1 MRIAVIP
8 NYKAPGVE
16 SALGQ
21 VCSAL
26 EQLQAQVLLP
36 AHGRDFPQADTDPLI
51 AASDVVIALGGD
63 GTIIHTAKHASCY
76 DKAVLGINCGHLGF
90 MAGLELDELGLLN
103 RLINGEYQ
111 VERRMIL
118 DIMVE
123 SSKGNRLLNVLNEA
137 VLSRGALS
145 RMIELEV
152 YNHGESVVTYH
163 ADGVILATP
172 TGSTAYSLSAGGPII
187 DPALN
192 ALLLTPICPHSL
204 YSRSYIFNENAELA
218 VCSNSRESF
227 YLMADG
233 EEGMELHRGDRVRA
247 CRSERDACLIKLKE
261 TSFYSVLSN
270 KLLNRR

>member
-8 NYKAPGVE
+8 NNKAPGVL
-16 SALGQ
+16 SALDT

-26 EQLQAQVLLP
+26 KNLQAEILLP
-36 AHGRDFPQADTDPLI
+36 VQGQDFPQPEADSLI
-51 AASDVVIALGGD
+51 AQSDVVIALGGD
-63 GTIIHTAKHASCY
+63 GTIIHTAKRAACHE
-76 DKAVLGINCGHLGF
+76 KAVLGINCGHLGF
-90 MAGLELDELGLLN
+90 MAGLEVDELSLLPQ
-103 RLINGEYQ
+103 LISGHYQ

-118 DIMVE
+118 DISVE
-123 SSKGNRLLNVLNEA
+123 SQKGNKKLTVLNEA
-137 VLSRGALS
+137 VVSRGALS
-145 RMIELEV
+145 HMIELEV
-152 YNHGESVVTYH
+152 CNHGEPVVTYH

-204 YSRSYIFNENAELA
+204 YSRSYIFHEDAKLTVSSASKEP
-218 VCSNSRESF
+218 F

-233 EEGMELHRGDRVRA
+233 EEGMELQKGDRVTA
-247 CRSERDACLIKLKE
+247 CRSEHDACLIKLKE
-261 TSFYSVLSN
+261 SAFYSVLSN